1 MADGPVRLAM
11 TVGSVRPVTGTVYRQ
26 MTDPWATT
34 RRWTGAGCTAAVTPR
49 SLGTWTRAGRG
60 WRGGRARSGR
70 GSRDTGESRSV

>member
-34 RRWTGAGCTAAVTPR
+34 RRWTGAGCTAAV
-49 SLGTWTRAGRG
+49 
-60 WRGGRARSGR
+60 
-70 GSRDTGESRSV
+70 